1 MWDKTKKNWI
11 FKPKNWKC
19 QRFEWQKK
27 KNEIDEVVFFRLFA
41 FENGLCLSSDNN
53 RYILDRANE
62 YEWAHTFKHSQ

>member
-1 MWDKTKKNWI
+1 MWDKTK
-11 FKPKNWKC
+11 
-19 QRFEWQKK
+19 QKLNFQAQELKVPTIRMTEK
-27 KNEIDEVVFFRLFA
+27 KERDWRSGFFRLFA